1 VETIYTVMRAYRRLP
16 YSGRVILFKA
26 TETSAL
32 PYGFHESPE
41 IEWKR
46 LVGHGLEIE
55 RLPCDH
61 ATILKNPYV
70 AQIARRVRAAIDRA
84 VERDRRTR
92 EEVREPAEH
101 SAEAV
106 ASE

>member
-1 VETIYTVMRAYRRLP
+1 MGRHIIGRIPSDVETIYTVMRAYRRLP

-46 LVGHGLEIE
+46 LVGQGLEIE
-55 RLPCDH
+55 RL
-61 ATILKNPYV
+61 
-70 AQIARRVRAAIDRA
+70 
-84 VERDRRTR
+84 ERF
-92 EEVREPAEH
+92 A
-101 SAEAV
+101 
-106 ASE
+106 